1 MLSYN
6 TEWSSISLLVAIS
19 SYAIILPLSYEVDVT
34 MDAATYVRMMKERVF
49 HAIRRKIWWCSKV
62 VMQHDGASAHTGKG
76 AEDALRAAGV
86 GRRMTI
92 DIARQ
97 PPNSPDCNIL
107 DLCFNRSLAC
117 RVSRLPTANKARLVA
132 AVAAEWQR
140 YDSQT
145 LERAWRYKSLILRSI
160 IAADG
165 GNDFKLP
172 HRSDFAAEDLAP
184 ITATA
189 DELAALESASA

>member
-1 MLSYN
+1 M
-6 TEWSSISLLVAIS
+6 
-19 SYAIILPLSYEVDVT
+19 
-34 MDAATYVRMMKERVF
+34 
-49 HAIRRKIWWCSKV
+49 
-62 VMQHDGASAHTGKG
+62 
-76 AEDALRAAGV
+76 
-86 GRRMTI
+86 
-92 DIARQ
+92 
-97 PPNSPDCNIL
+97 
-107 DLCFNRSLAC
+107 
-117 RVSRLPTANKARLVA
+117 A

-160 IAADG
+160 IAVDG

-172 HRSDFAAEDLAP
+172 HHSDFAAEDLAP